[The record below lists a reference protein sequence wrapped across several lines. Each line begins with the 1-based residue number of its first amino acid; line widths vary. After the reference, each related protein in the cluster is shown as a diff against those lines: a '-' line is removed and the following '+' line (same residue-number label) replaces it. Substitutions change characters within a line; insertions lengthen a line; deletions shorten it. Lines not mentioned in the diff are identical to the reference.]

1 RTKTDLYRVVGG
13 FDGDFNVGDRKFT
26 WEAKAIY
33 GRSDTS
39 TTTREV
45 VTQNFFNAL
54 NAVTDGSGNIVCA
67 PGYTNATIQTVS
79 STCAPLNVFGNGQ
92 ASRAAL
98 DYITA
103 IANPKQR
110 NIQFDAVADIKGS
123 IAKLPAGEV
132 KFVLGYEHRYEST
145 NFRPGAFYRG
155 EANGDGTYT

>member
-1 RTKTDLYRVVGG
+1 
-13 FDGDFNVGDRKFT
+13 
-26 WEAKAIY
+26 Y

-54 NAVTDGSGNIVCA
+54 NAVTDGSGNIA
-67 PGYTNATIQTVS
+67 GTSANTHATTETAR
-79 STCAPLNVFGNGQ
+79 STWARLNGFGNGQ

-98 DYITA
+98 DYLTA
-103 IANPKQR
+103 IATQTQR
-110 NIQFDAVADIKGS
+110 QIQFDAVADIKGS

-155 EANGDGTYT
+155 EANGDGTYTQYGNSIPITPVAGSYH